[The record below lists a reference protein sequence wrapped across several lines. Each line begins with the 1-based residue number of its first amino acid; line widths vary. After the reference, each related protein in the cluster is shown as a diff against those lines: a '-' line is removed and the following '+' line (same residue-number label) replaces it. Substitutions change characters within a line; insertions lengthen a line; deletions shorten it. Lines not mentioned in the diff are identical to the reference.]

1 MKSEWIKKHPVISGI
16 VGFLAALTTAQGI
29 YEWGMPLGL
38 LSIPILLVAFSPF
51 IALFAL
57 AALAITAGPIR
68 GGPSNLS
75 SRTVVYADPRSARGD
90 DDGWETNPED
100 RRIPPRAPGTR
111 HTHLRSGR

>member
-16 VGFLAALTTAQGI
+16 VGFLVALTTAQGI
-29 YEWGMPLGL
+29 YEWGLPLGL
-38 LSIPILLVAFSPF
+38 LAIPILLLAFSPF

-75 SRTVVYADPRSARGD
+75 SRTVVYTDSRPTRKNDAGWNIGPESSRVLGRNLDRQRSQR
-90 DDGWETNPED
+90 
-100 RRIPPRAPGTR
+100 
-111 HTHLRSGR
+111 